1 MKYMALFTVP
11 GEPVGKGRPKFSTA
25 GGFAKAYTPK
35 KTATYE
41 NLVKLSFTEQC
52 GETHMLEGPLIV
64 IIDAYYSIPKS
75 VSKKKARLMKEG
87 EILPEKKPD
96 CDNIA
101 KVILDALN
109 TIAYK
114 DDAQVTSLT
123 VHKHY
128 ENDETPPCVK
138 VFIRERMKYE

>member
-1 MKYMALFTVP
+1 MKHMALFTVP

-35 KTATYE
+35 KTVNYE
-41 NLVKLSFTEQC
+41 NLVKMSFKEHC
-52 GETHMLEGPLIV
+52 GDSNQLEGPLAV
-64 IIDAYYSIPKS
+64 VIDAYYSIPKS
-75 VSKKKARLMKEG
+75 VSKKKSKQMMEDAIM
-87 EILPEKKPD
+87 PEKKPD

-109 TIAYK
+109 KIAYK
-114 DDAQVTSLT
+114 DDAQVVDLT

-128 ENDETPPCVK
+128 ENENNPPCVK
-138 VFIRERMKYE
+138 VFIRERRPYE